1 MLDDHICMAFAGK
14 DNFYCYEYATVF
26 NMTLLG
32 LTADA
37 RVLINKARTEC
48 QSHRL
53 TVEDPASVE
62 YITRHIAQ
70 VQQVNI
76 EDLII
81 YKVNVDIDV
90 FFTYRNIP
98 KVVVFVL
105 SVSLL

>member
-1 MLDDHICMAFAGK
+1 
-14 DNFYCYEYATVF
+14 
-26 NMTLLG
+26 MTIPG

-70 VQQVNI
+70 VQQVMTTHCINL
-76 EDLII
+76 DKRADA
-81 YKVNVDIDV
+81 YH
-90 FFTYRNIP
+90 RNIP
-98 KVVVFVL
+98 KVVVFVPL
-105 SVSLL
+105 VSLH